1 MLCEICGRR
10 QAMNSRVVDRGYGEE
25 KLAVCLECSKSG
37 IKNEMPIDFSMDF
50 WGESRKIT
58 KCAVC
63 GSSIDSILS
72 SGYVGCAT
80 CYKIFAREISE
91 LTNSIQGKNIHVG
104 KVPLTIINKIDEEA
118 DIASMMDK
126 ALKTGDFSIADRVR
140 DYFPGRRS

>member
-10 QAMNSRVVDRGYGEE
+10 QAINSRVVNRGFGEE
-25 KLAVCLECSKSG
+25 KVAVCIECAKTESVNDSH
-37 IKNEMPIDFSMDF
+37 IDFSMDF

-63 GSSIDSILS
+63 GSSIESILS

-80 CYKIFAREISE
+80 CYQIFAREISE

-118 DIASMMDK
+118 DVASMMNK
-126 ALKTGDFSIADRVR
+126 ALKTGDYSVADRVR
-140 DYFPGRRS
+140 DYFPRRRL